1 MGGHHHMPARF
12 FASLPPTPVGATL
25 SAFRRGGMAER
36 PERPHFSRLFTHADA
51 TAFLPALRPRLR
63 HLAAMKRR
71 LDAVQQEVNALR
83 QQARANGHAKRA
95 QVLEQEL
102 HALVHDLNAE
112 VAAIQALGVEV
123 KDLAIGLV
131 DFPSERD
138 GRVVYLCWRMDE
150 PAIVAWHELD
160 GGYLGREP
168 L

>member
-1 MGGHHHMPARF
+1 
-12 FASLPPTPVGATL
+12 
-25 SAFRRGGMAER
+25 MAER
-36 PERPHFSRLFTHADA
+36 PERPHFSRLFTHEEA
-51 TAFLPALRPRLR
+51 TALLPALRPRLQ

-71 LDAVQQEVNALR
+71 LDGVQQEFNALR
-83 QQARANGHAKRA
+83 QQARANGHAARA
-95 QVLEQEL
+95 QELEKEL
-102 HALVHDLNAE
+102 HTLVHDLNAE
-112 VAAIQALGVEV
+112 IAAIHALGVEV

-160 GGYLGREP
+160 GGYMGREP

>member
-1 MGGHHHMPARF
+1 
-12 FASLPPTPVGATL
+12 
-25 SAFRRGGMAER
+25 MAER

-51 TAFLPALRPRLR
+51 TALLPALRPRLR

-71 LDAVQQEVNALR
+71 LDAVQQEFNALR

-95 QVLEQEL
+95 QILEQEL
-102 HALVHDLNAE
+102 HALVHDLNTE
-112 VAAIQALGVEV
+112 VTAIQALGVEV